1 LRAGKIF
8 LQELHSGKGIAL
20 VCSHHQLGSHCH
32 SYGLS
37 IQIHA
42 TRKNALETNYLPIS
56 FVNERRQRRVNPR
69 IAKKNLSKI
78 ILKSLLSPQSAI
90 LEDLPMQ
97 IRDRIDVC
105 FRK

>member
-1 LRAGKIF
+1 M
-8 LQELHSGKGIAL
+8 
-20 VCSHHQLGSHCH
+20 
-32 SYGLS
+32 
-37 IQIHA
+37 HA
-42 TRKNALETNYLPIS
+42 TRKNALETNYLPIA

-90 LEDLPMQ
+90 LEDLLMQ